1 MSDID
6 GMPTAYM
13 PGFDFIRQ
21 QNYEGKDE
29 VMGTITLAE
38 YRELLRIAAVQ
49 DFVGRGAASRDRVRP
64 LDFDNI
70 GEVE

>member
-1 MSDID
+1 MSDIE

-21 QNYEGKDE
+21 QKYEGKGE
-29 VMGTITLAE
+29 VMVTITLAE

-49 DFVGRGAASRDRVRP
+49 DFINEQA
-64 LDFDNI
+64 I
-70 GEVE
+70 EVK

>member
-13 PGFDFIRQ
+13 PGFDFIRK
-21 QNYEGKDE
+21 QNYEDKGE
-29 VMGTITLAE
+29 VMVTITLAE

-49 DFVGRGAASRDRVRP
+49 DFMNKQAM
-64 LDFDNI
+64 
-70 GEVE
+70 EVK